1 MIEVGD
7 LVKRIALLSVVG
19 NEFGWAMYDF
29 PDDIGIVLAVEVATY
44 EGLEDESLDTGSFI
58 KVMWQNGVY
67 DGGVWHWSEELSI
80 ITKIKP

>member
-7 LVKRIALLSVVG
+7 LVKRIALLSVMD

-44 EGLEDESLDTGSFI
+44 EGLEDDFDTGSFI
-58 KVMWQNGVY
+58 KVMWQNGDY
-67 DGGVWHWSEELSI
+67 DGPVWHWSEEISI
-80 ITKIKP
+80 ITKINP